1 MTISTAYSRDLGDEL
16 RRLRESGTG
25 LTGRALA
32 VQLGWDPSKVSNIE
46 HGRARAS
53 EIDLVQYLT
62 LCGKDVDF
70 FEEFRRRYRHA
81 FDLYFAQV
89 PDELRTLAMT
99 EAA

>member
-81 FDLYFAQV
+81 FDLYFVQV
-89 PDELRTLAMT
+89 PDNL
-99 EAA
+99 